1 MNQAHTRNFCIIAH
15 IDHGKSTLADR
26 MLELTG
32 TVEKRAMQAQLLDS
46 MDLEREKGIT
56 IKLQP
61 VRMRWTPSMP
71 GGESGADA
79 EAINAAPAGVG
90 KDDASREEV
99 PQVRRPAALIGSE
112 QPTYTLNLIDTPGHV
127 DFSYEVSRSLA
138 ACEGAVLVVDA
149 SQGIQAQTLANV
161 YLAIEAGLTIIPVL
175 NKIDLPAADPERVAA
190 EVSSLLGCD
199 PDSILRVSGKTGA
212 GVTELLDAIVAQ
224 IPAPQGEA
232 EAPLRA
238 LIFDSIYDEYR
249 GVILFVRVVDGAL
262 HKGDTLKL
270 MATRA
275 TGLAVESGIFM
286 PKQTPTAEIATGQIG
301 YVVTNLKSIAEARVG
316 DTVTLVAAPAV
327 EALPGYRQ
335 VKPFVFAGFFPSSGE
350 QYPDLKDALEKL
362 KLNDAALLYEPESS
376 QVLGF
381 GYRVGFLGL
390 LHLDIIKE
398 RLEREYGLDL
408 VVTSPSTD
416 YIVHETDGSERTIRS
431 AAELPDASK
440 IDYIREPWIGG
451 EVVVPNEYVGGVIQL
466 INRVRG
472 RQSNLSYLDETLA
485 LVAFEAPLANVL
497 TDFYDALKSITSGYG
512 SFNYELGDYRRENL
526 VRLDILVG
534 GEMIDSLS
542 LVIHR
547 DEAYRAGKEIVDK
560 LKEIIPKQ
568 LYEVSLQAA
577 IGGKIIARED
587 VKAMRK
593 DVTAKLYG
601 GDVTRKNKLLDK
613 QKKGKKRMKRIGK
626 IDIPA
631 EAFMVLVRKD
641 G

>member
-1 MNQAHTRNFCIIAH
+1 VNQSHIRNFCIIAH

-32 TVEKRAMQAQLLDS
+32 TVEKRAMQAQILDS

-61 VRMRWTPSMP
+61 VKMKWQ
-71 GGESGADA
+71 GH
-79 EAINAAPAGVG
+79 
-90 KDDASREEV
+90 
-99 PQVRRPAALIGSE
+99 
-112 QPTYTLNLIDTPGHV
+112 TLNLIDTPGHV

-190 EVSSLLGCD
+190 EVATLLSCD
-199 PDSILRVSGKTGA
+199 PEAILRVSAKTGD
-212 GVTELLDAIVAQ
+212 GVTELLNDIVRLV
-224 IPAPQGEA
+224 PSPSGNKD
-232 EAPLRA
+232 APLRG
-238 LIFDSIYDEYR
+238 LVFDSIYDDYR
-249 GVILFVRVVDGAL
+249 GVILFLRIMDGSL
-262 HKGDTLKL
+262 SRHDQFTL
-270 MATRA
+270 MAARA
-275 TGLAVESGIFM
+275 SGLAVETGIFS
-286 PKQTPTAEIATGQIG
+286 PAQVPIATLETGQIG
-301 YVVTNLKSIAEARVG
+301 YVVTNLKSLAEARVG
-316 DTVTLVAAPAV
+316 DTLTLERAQAT
-327 EALPGYRQ
+327 EALPGYRK

-350 QYPDLKDALEKL
+350 QYPLLKDALEKL

-390 LHLDIIKE
+390 LHLEIIRE
-398 RLEREYGLDL
+398 RLEREYGLDM

-416 YIVHETDGSERTIRS
+416 YVIRETDGAERTIRS
-431 AAELPDASK
+431 ASELPDPSR
-440 IDYIREPWIGG
+440 IDQIREPWIHG
-451 EVVVPNEYVGGVIQL
+451 EVVVPGKYLGGVIGL
-466 INRVRG
+466 INRIRG
-472 RQSNLSYLDETLA
+472 IQKDMNYLDETLA
-485 LVAFEAPLANVL
+485 LIDFEAPLANVL
-497 TDFYDALKSITSGYG
+497 TDFYDSLKSITSGYG
-512 SFNYELGDYRRENL
+512 SFSYELADYRTESL

-542 LVIHR
+542 LITHR
-547 DEAYRAGKEIVDK
+547 DEAYRAGKQIVDK
-560 LKEIIPKQ
+560 LKELIPRQ
-568 LYEVSLQAA
+568 LFEVSLQAA

-587 VKAMRK
+587 VKALGK
-593 DVTAKLYG
+593 NVTAKLYG

-626 IDIPA
+626 VDIPA

-641 G
+641 D

>member
-1 MNQAHTRNFCIIAH
+1 VNQSQIRNFCIIAH

-32 TVEKRAMQAQLLDS
+32 TVAKREMQAQLLDS

-61 VRMRWTPSMP
+61 VRMRW
-71 GGESGADA
+71 
-79 EAINAAPAGVG
+79 
-90 KDDASREEV
+90 REH
-99 PQVRRPAALIGSE
+99 
-112 QPTYTLNLIDTPGHV
+112 TLNLIDTPGHV

-161 YLAIEAGLTIIPVL
+161 YLAIEAGLEIIPVL
-175 NKIDLPAADPERVAA
+175 NKIDLPAADPERVAG

-199 PDSILRVSGKTGA
+199 PETILRVSGKTGD
-212 GVTELLDAIVAQ
+212 GVTELLDAIVEQ
-224 IPAPQGEA
+224 IPAPQGQPD
-232 EAPLRA
+232 APVRA
-238 LIFDSIYDEYR
+238 LIFDSVYDEYR
-249 GVILFVRVVDGAL
+249 GVILFIRLVDGSL
-262 HKGDTLKL
+262 RKGDQIRL

-275 TGLAVESGIFM
+275 EGLAVETGTFA
-286 PKQTPTAEIATGQIG
+286 PRQTAAPEITTGHIG

-316 DTVTLVAAPAV
+316 DTVTLMNAPAT
-327 EALPGYRQ
+327 EALAGYRQ

-390 LHLDIIKE
+390 LHMDIIKE
-398 RLEREYGLDL
+398 RLEREYGLDM

-416 YIVHETDGSERTIRS
+416 YIVAEADGVERTIRS

-440 IDYIREPWIGG
+440 IDHIREPWIQG
-451 EVVVPNEYVGGVIQL
+451 EVVVPKDYVGGVIQL
-466 INRVRG
+466 INRIRG
-472 RQSNLSYLDETLA
+472 QQNNMNFIDETLA
-485 LVAFEAPLANVL
+485 LITFEAPLANVL
-497 TDFYDALKSITSGYG
+497 TDFYDALKSVTSGYG
-512 SFNYELGDYRRENL
+512 SFNYELGDYRREDL

-534 GEMIDSLS
+534 GELIDSLS
-542 LVIHR
+542 AITHR
-547 DEAYRAGKEIVDK
+547 DEAYRVGKAAVEK

-568 LYEVSLQAA
+568 SFEVSLQAA
-577 IGGKIIARED
+577 IGGKILARED
-587 VKAMRK
+587 IKALRK

-601 GDVTRKNKLLDK
+601 GDVSRKNKLLDK
-613 QKKGKKRMKRIGK
+613 QKKGKKKMKRIGK
-626 IDIPA
+626 VDIPA
-631 EAFMVLVRKD
+631 EAFMVLLRKD
-641 G
+641 P

>member
-1 MNQAHTRNFCIIAH
+1 VKQSDIRNFCIIAH

-61 VRMRWTPSMP
+61 VRMTWKEHS
-71 GGESGADA
+71 
-79 EAINAAPAGVG
+79 
-90 KDDASREEV
+90 
-99 PQVRRPAALIGSE
+99 
-112 QPTYTLNLIDTPGHV
+112 LNLIDTPGHV

-161 YLAIEAGLTIIPVL
+161 YLAIEAGLEIIPVL
-175 NKIDLPAADPERVAA
+175 NKIDLPAADPERVAG
-190 EVSSLLGCD
+190 EVAKLLGCA
-199 PDSILRVSGKTGA
+199 PETILRVSGKTGE
-212 GVTELLDAIVAQ
+212 GVTEVLDAIVAD
-224 IPAPQGEA
+224 IPAPKGEKD
-232 EAPLRA
+232 APLRA
-238 LIFDSIYDEYR
+238 LIFDSVYDEYR
-249 GVILFVRVVDGAL
+249 GVILFLRVVDGSL
-262 HKGDTLKL
+262 SKGQDIKL

-275 TGLAVESGIFM
+275 EGLAIETGLFA
-286 PKQTPTAEIATGQIG
+286 PKQTPVPELAVGQIG
-301 YVVTNLKSIAEARVG
+301 YVVTNLKSISEARVG
-316 DTVTLVAAPAV
+316 DTVTIDGAGASQP
-327 EALPGYRQ
+327 LPGYKA

-362 KLNDAALLYEPESS
+362 KLNDAALVYEPETS

-390 LHLDIIKE
+390 LHLDIVRE
-398 RLEREYGLDL
+398 RLEREYGLDM

-416 YIVHETDGSERTIRS
+416 YQVTTTTGEMTTVRS
-431 AAELPDASK
+431 AAELPDPSRIEHIA
-440 IDYIREPWIGG
+440 EPWIAG
-451 EVVVPNEYVGGVIQL
+451 EVVVPNDYVGGVIQL
-466 INRVRG
+466 INRIRG
-472 RQSNLSYLDETLA
+472 MQKNLSYLDEQLA
-485 LVAFEAPLANVL
+485 LVSFEAPLANVL
-497 TDFYDALKSITSGYG
+497 TDFYDDLKSLTSGYG
-512 SFNYELGDYRRENL
+512 SFNYDLADYRNEKL

-534 GEMIDSLS
+534 GTLIDSLS
-542 LVIHR
+542 MIIHR
-547 DEAYRAGKEIVDK
+547 DEAYRAGKQIVEK
-560 LKEIIPKQ
+560 LKEVIPKQ
-568 LYEVSLQAA
+568 LFEVSLQAA

-587 VKAMRK
+587 VKAMGK
-593 DVTAKLYG
+593 NVTAKLYG

-613 QKKGKKRMKRIGK
+613 QKAGKKRMKRIGK
-626 IDIPA
+626 VDIPA